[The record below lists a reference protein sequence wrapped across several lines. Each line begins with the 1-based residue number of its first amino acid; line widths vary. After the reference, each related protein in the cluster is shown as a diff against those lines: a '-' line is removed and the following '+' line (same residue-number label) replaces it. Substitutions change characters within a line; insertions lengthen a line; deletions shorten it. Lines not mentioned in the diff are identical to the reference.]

1 MVVGLVLAL
10 ALSAPLLPD
19 VEDLA
24 PGDAL
29 GLSVQGVVSSPV
41 TLPRAPSRPVPSAV
55 PLGSAGGLAVAAL
68 ALSVARRRREKEP
81 MYVLVHGHGGSET
94 DFDDLMRAMGIPPE
108 RTVAFDYRTVH
119 PASSST
125 AASRV
130 APTDEAAAEL
140 DELIRRLARDH
151 GTVYSIHHSKGGAVG
166 VEMIAAIDA
175 GRRPTIDGY
184 RGAALLD
191 PAIGS
196 GGLGRLQ
203 RLGGRFGPI
212 PDNGGFDP
220 RRCDA
225 TGCRD
230 IREHLGTAAGIEV
243 IAIRNPDAMITN
255 FLDDPPGLRTYDLV
269 DDGKPLA
276 VAQWWNPSG
285 ILRRVF
291 EAHGSVLSH
300 WTVAECIAAEVAA
313 PASCSWKGHRRLP
326 RIWWGRGVGARPTAL
341 RI

>member
-1 MVVGLVLAL
+1 MVAGLVLAL
-10 ALSAPLLPD
+10 VMSAPISAD
-19 VEDLA
+19 AEDLA

-29 GLSVQGVVSSPV
+29 GLSVREVVPSPV
-41 TLPRAPSRPVPSAV
+41 ALPGASPPSFPPVL
-55 PLGSAGGLAVAAL
+55 PLGTAGGLTVAAL
-68 ALSVARRRREKEP
+68 GLTVARRRREREA
-81 MYVLVHGHGGSET
+81 MFVLVHGHGGSAS
-94 DFDDLMRAMGIPPE
+94 DFDGLMHAMGVPPE
-108 RTVAFDYRTVH
+108 RTVAFDYRSAH

-140 DELIRRLARDH
+140 DELIRRVARDH
-151 GTVYSIHHSKGGAVG
+151 GTVYSIHHSRGGAVG

-175 GRRPTIDGY
+175 GDRPPIEGY

-196 GGLGRLQ
+196 GDLGRLQ
-203 RLGGRFGPI
+203 RLGGWFGPI

-230 IREHLGTAAGIEV
+230 IRANLGTAAGVEV

-255 FLDDPPGLRTYDLV
+255 FLDDPPGLRTYDLI
-269 DDGKPLA
+269 DDGKPIA
-276 VAQWWNPSG
+276 VAHWWNPLG

-300 WTVAECIAAEVAA
+300 WAVADCISAEVAA
-313 PASCSWKGHRRLP
+313 AASCSWKGHRRLP
-326 RIWWGRGVGARPTAL
+326 RIWWGRGIGARRSAL

>member
-1 MVVGLVLAL
+1 MVVGLVLVIAL
-10 ALSAPLLPD
+10 AAPLLTE

-29 GLSVQGVVSSPV
+29 GLSVQGVASSPV
-41 TLPRAPSRPVPSAV
+41 TLPRAPSRSVPPAV
-55 PLGSAGGLAVAAL
+55 PLGSAGGLTVAAL
-68 ALSVARRRREKEP
+68 ALATARRRRESGP
-81 MYVLVHGHGGSET
+81 MYVLVHGHGGSEA
-94 DFDDLMRAMGIPPE
+94 DFDDLMAAMGIPRW

-125 AASRV
+125 AASRT

-151 GTVYSIHHSKGGAVG
+151 GSVYSIHHSKGGAVG

-175 GRRPTIDGY
+175 GHRPTIDGY

-196 GGLGRLQ
+196 GDLGRLQ
-203 RLGGRFGPI
+203 RFGGWFGPI
-212 PDNGGFDP
+212 PDNGGFNP

-230 IREHLGTAAGIEV
+230 IRENLGTAAGIEV

-269 DDGKPLA
+269 DDGKPIA
-276 VAQWWNPSG
+276 VAQWWNPPG

-291 EAHGSVLSH
+291 EAHGSVLTH
-300 WTVAECIAAEVAA
+300 WAVAECISAEVAT
-313 PASCSWKGHRRLP
+313 PASCSWKGHRRMP
-326 RIWWGRGVGARPTAL
+326 RVWWGRGVGARSSAL